1 MVTKM
6 ILLDQMAYF
15 CPCTGPISHQIN
27 AWLLATVHHKINFY
41 LKNQY
46 LMGFFGK
53 YRSKC
58 ALLCWKHTLSLL
70 FRKCVGITIFK
81 YQKKKKNLLT
91 TDLLLQIF
99 RPQESKKKKR
109 KNKIK
114 KQSHK
119 IMLEF
124 ALEKVKSFWIGP
136 LNF

>member
-41 LKNQY
+41 LKHQY

-81 YQKKKKNLLT
+81 YQKKINLLT

-99 RPQESKKKKR
+99 RPQESKKKR

-124 ALEKVKSFWIGP
+124 ALEKVKSVWIGP

>member
-41 LKNQY
+41 LKHQY

-58 ALLCWKHTLSLL
+58 ALLCWKDTLSLL

-81 YQKKKKNLLT
+81 YQKKKKKSTYDRLAS
-91 TDLLLQIF
+91 TDF
-99 RPQESKKKKR
+99 
-109 KNKIK
+109 
-114 KQSHK
+114 
-119 IMLEF
+119 
-124 ALEKVKSFWIGP
+124 
-136 LNF
+136 